1 MFMKN
6 TKQHIRSNN
15 VIKGILFSVVVF
27 LFVFITLTI
36 ATLLLGLLSGVS
48 LKITLIAALI
58 FEVLGFITLMTV
70 LFRFFHSI
78 DAVNFKVQSLAQGDL
93 KTDDILMEDSFG
105 LEVLTV
111 AFNDM
116 KSNLSSFIA
125 LTKINI
131 ITISD
136 AIESLSKSMD
146 RSYMGNK
153 QIAASMEKVA
163 EKADDQAKLMGDAMA
178 SIDEVKNRIE
188 IITQSIEKFEKSVE
202 ESVHATAS
210 GVKNLEEYYK
220 QVNIIS
226 DNLNSTSEYIKKL
239 NADITQIDRIGK
251 FIEKT
256 SEQLKLLG
264 LNASVEAAK
273 AGESGKGFSVVAH
286 EMNLLSAAT
295 KESVSKIS
303 AILKNIQDRSELV
316 GKSIDECVESY
327 DVSKDIFESIKHSFD
342 IIHNSTNILEAD
354 IRKVHKEAELINSSA
369 HEVNQKSQELYKISE
384 DISNKTNE
392 VSAVTQEELEE
403 LQKIN
408 ISTSAL
414 NHMLEGFEVLIER
427 FNTSVVPVE
436 ADSEKQLRIAFIS
449 PLDNE
454 FWEVI
459 RKGVLYAKKE
469 LAKKNVIIDYYG
481 IKEDVGP
488 ELRRLVKEAIDNNV
502 NGIIV
507 PGFDP
512 LLVELVQ
519 LAYNKNIPVMT
530 FNADLPGE
538 SKRIA
543 YFGPDI
549 NSTGAVVARIMAKAL
564 DGKGEVAFLTEE
576 NDAYGRDSTLAEL
589 KKYRGIKVAAQAL
602 GAESIDVSYAVTK
615 ELLTKNRNIGA
626 LSVYGA
632 GLYGAIKAVEELGL
646 AGKVLIISCFYNKD
660 IAEYIKKGTVYE
672 AISHDPFGQGHDA
685 VIHLYNMLVTGQKP
699 ENENIWANIEII
711 NKNVAYELV

>member
-1 MFMKN
+1 MKN

-93 KTDDILMEDSFG
+93 KTDDILKEDSFG

-660 IAEYIKKGTVYE
+660 IAEYIKKGTVYA

>member
-1 MFMKN
+1 MKN

-660 IAEYIKKGTVYE
+660 IAEYIKKGTVYA

>member
-660 IAEYIKKGTVYE
+660 IAEYIKKGTVYA